1 MYKWITS
8 AFLVSLVT
16 ACVTVT
22 EDGAT
27 DSFHNIDAADA
38 RIQLGLGYLDAGDMA
53 KARENLEAATKYAPD
68 YYRALNSIAYYYQQ
82 VGENRLAEQ
91 AYKKALG
98 ESPKNGDVLNNYGV
112 FLCGLGQYQK
122 ADKYFNRAIEQP
134 FYYQVAGS
142 YENAGICALKSGA
155 TDKAALYFQRSL
167 DHQPGRFL
175 SSLQLSALEVMKGEY
190 KQARARL
197 LKIHKEYGYTADS
210 LDLAIQ
216 LETKVDNL
224 RLAEK
229 YTQKLKAL
237 YPDSKQYQKYK
248 ADEY

>member
-22 EDGAT
+22 EDSAT
-27 DSFHNIDAADA
+27 GSFDNIKAAEA
-38 RIQLGLGYLDAGDMA
+38 RIELGLGYLDAGNMQ
-53 KARENLEAATKYAPD
+53 KARENLEVAVRYAPD

-82 VGENRLAEQ
+82 VDENLLAEK

-98 ESPKNGDVLNNYGV
+98 ESPRNGNVLNNYGV
-112 FLCGLGQYQK
+112 FLCRLGQYQK
-122 ADKYFNRAIEQP
+122 ADQYFNRAIEQP
-134 FYYQVAGS
+134 FYYQISDS
-142 YENAGICALKSGA
+142 YENAGVCALKGGN
-155 TDKAALYFQRSL
+155 TDKAAFYFQRSL
-167 DHQPGRFL
+167 DHEPGRLL
-175 SSLQLSALEVMKGEY
+175 SSLQLSGLEVAKGEY

-197 LKIHKEYGYTADS
+197 LKIHKEYGYRANS

-216 LETKVDNL
+216 LEKKADNID
-224 RLAEK
+224 LAHR
-229 YTQKLKAL
+229 YVQQLKAL